1 MPLSLYQYFKDRSAE
16 LTETW
21 YANLDKSK
29 EGIYGSTDPIKIKQL
44 KAQNRQFH
52 ELFIEI
58 FNPANEEVD
67 IYINKWVTDI
77 ASDRAHLETPLPEIM
92 EEFLNTQSL
101 YLHILHQYI
110 ETHHPEMSIK
120 KYNETIQLILRSFK
134 KIMIAFSVR
143 NQELSEELLQA
154 QKDMITELSS
164 PVIHLNEQIALLPL
178 IGEIDTH
185 RAKVIFDQTLEQ
197 CVNTRVDSLLI
208 DLSGVPVIDT
218 MVANQIFSLIDGLKL
233 IGTKASL
240 SGIRPEIAQT
250 AIQLGIDFT
259 HIRIYSSISA
269 ALEKLSFEAKL
280 S

>member
-1 MPLSLYQYFKDRSAE
+1 
-16 LTETW
+16 
-21 YANLDKSK
+21 
-29 EGIYGSTDPIKIKQL
+29 
-44 KAQNRQFH
+44 
-52 ELFIEI
+52 
-58 FNPANEEVD
+58 
-67 IYINKWVTDI
+67 
-77 ASDRAHLETPLPEIM
+77 
-92 EEFLNTQSL
+92 
-101 YLHILHQYI
+101 
-110 ETHHPEMSIK
+110 
-120 KYNETIQLILRSFK
+120 
-134 KIMIAFSVR
+134 MIAFSVR

-280 S
+280 G

>member
-1 MPLSLYQYFKDRSAE
+1 MPLSLYQYFKDRSTE

-52 ELFIEI
+52 ELFSEI
-58 FNPANEEVD
+58 FNPEDEEVD
-67 IYINKWVTDI
+67 IYIDKWVTEI
-77 ASDRAHLETPLPEIM
+77 ASDHAHLETPLPEIM

-101 YLHILHQYI
+101 YLHVFHQYV
-110 ETHHPEMSIK
+110 EKHHPDMSITQ
-120 KYNETIQLILRSFK
+120 YNETIQLIIRSFK

-185 RAKVIFDQTLEQ
+185 RAKVVFDQTLEQ
-197 CVNTRVDSLLI
+197 CVNSRVDSLLI

-233 IGTKASL
+233 VGTKASL